1 MIYFL
6 RFNKKLH
13 LLVSKKRRF
22 KANRSYLNFLNN
34 QGQPINRIIVDS
46 SRELGFNLL
55 LLLICKYLKEKVT
68 LILISVAAT
77 KESIYSIRKPIKI
90 SKKKRDSFPNSI
102 SLKNEEYYSFYP
114 KQILFLFKRLNF
126 HEFNPYFE
134 GAHQQV
140 DRLYSRFPLS
150 DEHITNLKD
159 YKTKFIELS
168 DYIPC
173 KFSKIKR
180 GVLFAIPQF
189 YEQGFMPLNE
199 SKIWVE
205 KMIKIIKSNHND
217 SEINFSLHPRMKP
230 KNYLDIIPKYHQ
242 NNLETIIN
250 QYKFFYSINSSTIH
264 LAIKANCIC
273 RAFKFS
279 FLDYS
284 QFNKYIEN
292 SQLQL
297 INLHD

>member
-6 RFNKKLH
+6 RFNNKLH
-13 LLVSKKRRF
+13 LLVSKKRRA
-22 KANRSYLNFLNN
+22 KANRRYINFLIN
-34 QGQPINRIIVDS
+34 QGQPLNRIIVDS

-68 LILISVAAT
+68 LILISVTAT

-90 SKKKRDSFPNSI
+90 SKIRSDSFPNSI
-102 SLKNEEYYSFYP
+102 SLKNKEYYSFYP
-114 KQILFLFKRLNF
+114 KQILFLFKVLNF
-126 HEFNPYFE
+126 YEFNPYFE
-134 GAHQQV
+134 GAHNQV

-150 DEHITNLKD
+150 EEHITNLKE

-168 DYIPC
+168 DYTPS
-173 KFSKIKR
+173 KFSKTKS

-199 SKIWVE
+199 SKLLVE
-205 KMIKIIKSNHND
+205 KMIKIIKSNHNG

-230 KNYLDIIPKYHQ
+230 KNYLDIIPEYHQ
-242 NNLETIIN
+242 NNLEMIID

-264 LAIKANCIC
+264 LAIKANCVC
-273 RAFKFS
+273 RAFKLS

-284 QFNKYIEN
+284 PFNKYLEN
-292 SQLQL
+292 NKLHL